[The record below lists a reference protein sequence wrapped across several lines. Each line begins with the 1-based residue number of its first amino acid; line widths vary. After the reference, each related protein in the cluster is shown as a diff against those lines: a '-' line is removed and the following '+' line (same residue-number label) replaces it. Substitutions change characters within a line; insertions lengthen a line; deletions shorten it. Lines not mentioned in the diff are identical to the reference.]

1 MKARVNWED
10 IRGTTHRWEINYDQ
24 DDAEARQFLE
34 GLELHLRFKLES
46 FDADADADAD
56 ADGS

>member
-1 MKARVNWED
+1 MKARVNWVD
-10 IRGTTHRWEINYDQ
+10 TRGDTHRWEINYDP

-46 FDADADADAD
+46 FDADAD
-56 ADGS
+56 GS

>member
-10 IRGTTHRWEINYDQ
+10 VHGTTHRWEISYDPG
-24 DDAEARQFLE
+24 DAEARQFLE

-46 FDADADADAD
+46 FDVEADD
-56 ADGS
+56 S

>member
-1 MKARVNWED
+1 MKARVNWVD
-10 IRGTTHRWEINYDQ
+10 TRGDTHRWEINYDP

-46 FDADADADAD
+46 FDVRPDD
-56 ADGS
+56 S